1 MSLSFW
7 ALTATL
13 AAYLLAAALQ
23 RRFSLAVFQPILV
36 AGLLV
41 MALLVVGRIPHEA
54 YSQAVE
60 PLSRLLLPA
69 TVCLAIPVY
78 KQLPLLRAHLLPSL
92 AGIAAGTVTALSSVA
107 LVAGLFGLD
116 RMMLATLLPKS
127 VTSAFGMGLAA
138 EYGGIPSLATAVIIL
153 SGIVG
158 NMTCVGVCKALGIT
172 QPVAVGVC
180 AGTAGHAIATTKALA
195 LGETQGA
202 MAGVAMVLTGLLTT
216 ALMPLFLLW

>member
-41 MALLVVGRIPHEA
+41 MALLALGRIPHEA